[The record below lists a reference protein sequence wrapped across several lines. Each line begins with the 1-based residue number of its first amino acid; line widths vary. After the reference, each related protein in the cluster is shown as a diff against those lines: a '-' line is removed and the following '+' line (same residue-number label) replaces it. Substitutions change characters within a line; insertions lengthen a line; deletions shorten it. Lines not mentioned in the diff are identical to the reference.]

1 MHLKLNW
8 FHVYSIIHIH
18 NILLFNQ
25 LYTSKGIYDLYCIC
39 IWYIHGLEWHIVFVY
54 IYSTSRVYISI
65 DIHTVYEIMVYS
77 WKSGN
82 MEHIYIRVYIYMI
95 YNGVYNVGL

>member
-1 MHLKLNW
+1 MYIYYIY
-8 FHVYSIIHIH
+8 VY
-18 NILLFNQ
+18 
-25 LYTSKGIYDLYCIC
+25 GIY
-39 IWYIHGLEWHIVFVY
+39 HGLEWHIVFVY
-54 IYSTSRVYISI
+54 IYNSSSVYIYI

-82 MEHIYIRVYIYMI
+82 MEHIYIRAYIYIYMI